1 MSIQGMMLID
11 LQYFLIWP
19 IPKILV
25 VFVERV
31 MSPVPIWLHLRS
43 WDVTSICVQ
52 GQTPPQLSIFLAGI
66 FFLVPGRLAFL
77 ARRRGTKPR
86 RGGFFAQEGELF
98 LGFQFPSWV
107 FNCEAGGP

>member
-1 MSIQGMMLID
+1 MLID

-66 FFLVPGRLAFL
+66 FLPD
-77 ARRRGTKPR
+77 ARQIGMLGTTEENQAKQRR
-86 RGGFFAQEGELF
+86 FFGPEG
-98 LGFQFPSWV
+98 
-107 FNCEAGGP
+107 